1 MQGTKL
7 LSVVFSMIIFT
18 GITASSN
25 AFAESDEQ
33 NTLDAIT
40 NIEFRSVTDF
50 HTYLPDSQ
58 ISFNVN
64 CNQLAGEFAIG
75 FNTIIQ
81 KSDGSPADVND
92 VRNLV
97 FLQRGSSNLGAIIDA
112 VNTGSDRLELTT
124 VVSCAKLLPAS
135 LPTASPSSTSTGK
148 TSVCH
153 NDKITLYLPSQAV
166 GAHENHGDT
175 LGGCS
180 ENTISPSN
188 PTSTYPVTFS
198 LPTSTGKTIICHNDK
213 IILYLPSQAV
223 GAHENHGDTLGE
235 CSENT
240 ISPSNPTSTT
250 SSVSFSHPTSTPG
263 PIEKTAVCHNDKVTL
278 HLPSQAVRAHENHG
292 DILGECLDN
301 ISTSQEKSKQQA
313 KKLQLEADK
322 AQREADRLIEQQAK
336 KLQLEADKAKADRL
350 AKQEADKA
358 QREADRLIEQQ
369 AKKLQLEADKAKADR
384 LAKQEADKAQ
394 READRLI
401 EQQAKKLQL
410 EADKAQKESI
420 VEAKNNQ
427 NNSKKDNKESKLP
440 TPGPK

>member
-1 MQGTKL
+1 MQGIKL
-7 LSVVFSMIIFT
+7 LSVVFSMIIFA
-18 GITASSN
+18 GITASST

-75 FNTIIQ
+75 FNTIIE
-81 KSDGSPADVND
+81 KSDGSPGDVND

-112 VNTGSDRLELTT
+112 ANTGTDELELTT
-124 VVSCAKLLPAS
+124 VVSCAKLLPYS
-135 LPTASPSSTSTGK
+135 LPTVSPSSTSTGK
-148 TSVCH
+148 TIICH
-153 NDKITLYLPSQAV
+153 NDKIILYLPSQAV
-166 GAHENHGDT
+166 GAHQNHGDT
-175 LGGCS
+175 IGDDALGDCS
-180 ENTISPSN
+180 IDAISPSN
-188 PTSTYPVTFS
+188 PATTYPVTFS

-223 GAHENHGDTLGE
+223 GAHQNHGDTIGDDVLGD
-235 CSENT
+235 CLDY
-240 ISPSNPTSTT
+240 TST
-250 SSVSFSHPTSTPG
+250 
-263 PIEKTAVCHNDKVTL
+263 L
-278 HLPSQAVRAHENHG
+278 
-292 DILGECLDN
+292 
-301 ISTSQEKSKQQA
+301 QEKSKQQA
-313 KKLQLEADK
+313 KKLQLEADNAK
-322 AQREADRLIEQQAK
+322 ADRLAKQQAK
-336 KLQLEADKAKADRL
+336 KLQLEADN
-350 AKQEADKA
+350 
-358 QREADRLIEQQ
+358 
-369 AKKLQLEADKAKADR
+369 AKADR

>member
-1 MQGTKL
+1 MQGIKL
-7 LSVVFSMIIFT
+7 LSVVFSMIIFA
-18 GITASSN
+18 GITASST

-75 FNTIIQ
+75 FNTIIE
-81 KSDGSPADVND
+81 KSDGSPGDVND

-112 VNTGSDRLELTT
+112 ANTGSDILELTT
-124 VVSCAKLLPAS
+124 VVTCAKLLPDS
-135 LPTASPSSTSTGK
+135 LLTVSPSS
-148 TSVCH
+148 
-153 NDKITLYLPSQAV
+153 
-166 GAHENHGDT
+166 
-175 LGGCS
+175 
-180 ENTISPSN
+180 
-188 PTSTYPVTFS
+188 
-198 LPTSTGKTIICHNDK
+198 TSTGKTIICHNDK

-223 GAHENHGDTLGE
+223 RAHQNHGDTIGDDALGE

-240 ISPSNPTSTT
+240 ISPSNPTSTYPVTFSYPT
-250 SSVSFSHPTSTPG
+250 STGKTIICHNDKIILYLPSPAVGAHQNHGDTIGDGALGDCSIDAISPSNPATTISNVSFSYPTSTSG
-263 PIEKTAVCHNDKVTL
+263 PTEKTAVCHNDKIIL
-278 HLPSQAVRAHENHG
+278 YLPSPAVGAHQNHG
-292 DILGECLDN
+292 DTIGDDALDDCLDYT
-301 ISTSQEKSKQQA
+301 STLQEKSKQQA
-313 KKLQLEADK
+313 KKLQLEADN
-322 AQREADRLIEQQAK
+322 
-336 KLQLEADKAKADRL
+336 AKADRL

-358 QREADRLIEQQ
+358 QREADRLAKQQ
-369 AKKLQLEADKAKADR
+369 AKKLQLEADNAKADR